1 MVVSQNNRQKGVAQ
15 TAASFILSKIERR
28 KTMKNR
34 FIPLNIQLFA
44 EEGDPS
50 GTGDNGV
57 SPKGRT
63 FTEDYVK
70 GLRQESAGYRTTAKT
85 YEATLR
91 SVLGVGDGEE
101 LGDLNARV
109 STFQSN
115 ITAQQQKTLAMANA
129 RLISAEIR
137 SLEGYNAKLLEK
149 VIDLGSINVD
159 ENGSVSGVKEAAE
172 AAAKEFPE
180 VLKTKKESW
189 APGNPAEAGE
199 PPMTK
204 EAFAKL
210 TYTEKYN
217 FKHEH
222 PDEYKK
228 LFGGK

>member
-115 ITAQQQKTLAMANA
+115 ITAQQQKRLRWQTPALSVQKSAVWRATMRSCLKRSSTLA
-129 RLISAEIR
+129 
-137 SLEGYNAKLLEK
+137 
-149 VIDLGSINVD
+149 
-159 ENGSVSGVKEAAE
+159 VSMWTRTAVCQA
-172 AAAKEFPE
+172 
-180 VLKTKKESW
+180 
-189 APGNPAEAGE
+189 
-199 PPMTK
+199 
-204 EAFAKL
+204 
-210 TYTEKYN
+210 
-217 FKHEH
+217 
-222 PDEYKK
+222 
-228 LFGGK
+228 

>member
-1 MVVSQNNRQKGVAQ
+1 
-15 TAASFILSKIERR
+15 
-28 KTMKNR
+28 MKDKS
-34 FIPLNIQLFA
+34 IPLNIQLFA

-50 GTGDNGV
+50 GTGDNNEP
-57 SPKGRT
+57 PKGRT

-91 SVLGVGDGEE
+91 SVLGISEGEE

-109 STFQSN
+109 AAYQSN
-115 ITAQQQKTLAMANA
+115 LTAQQEKTLAAANQ

-137 SLEGYNAKLLEK
+137 GLEGYNVKLLEK
-149 VIDLGSINVD
+149 VIDLGGIKVD
-159 ENGSVSGVKEAAE
+159 ESGNVTGVKEAAE

-180 VLKTKKESW
+180 VLKAEKQKW
-189 APGNPAEAGE
+189 APGNPAEGDV

-204 EAFAKL
+204 EAFTKL
-210 TYTEKYN
+210 PYAEQYK

-228 LFGGK
+228 LIGGN